1 MYELKNA
8 NKQITPTLYSV
19 LRTVHTVSSLVFTLV
34 PWEKV
39 HSYLWNLKKML
50 GLEFA
55 RHQTPIILL
64 FSLSNAQDNMRHPK
78 VRGSRQLPWPWPGS
92 LVQLPAKGVL
102 AHAGS

>member
-64 FSLSNAQDNMRHPK
+64 FFLSNAQKTTCVTRKSEEVANFPGH
-78 VRGSRQLPWPWPGS
+78 GLAPWSSS
-92 LVQLPAKGVL
+92 LLRE
-102 AHAGS
+102 S